1 MRVTSQLADVEFRF
15 GRIAREGHH
24 LVMSSAPD
32 QAMATKVH
40 VSPRDVL
47 SFLGQFLRSPSAL
60 LFVLLFPWHWWR
72 ARKEVDV
79 PVDPHRPW

>member
-24 LVMSSAPD
+24 LVMSSAAD
-32 QAMATKVH
+32 QPMATKVY

-47 SFLGQFLRSPSAL
+47 SFLWQFVRSPSAL
-60 LFVLLFPWHWWR
+60 LFVLLFPVHWLG
-72 ARKEVDV
+72 ARKEADI